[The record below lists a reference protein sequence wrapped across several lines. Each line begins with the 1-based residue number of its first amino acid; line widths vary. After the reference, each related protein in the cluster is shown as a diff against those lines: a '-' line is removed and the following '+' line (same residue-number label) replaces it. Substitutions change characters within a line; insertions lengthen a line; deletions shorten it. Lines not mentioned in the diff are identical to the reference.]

1 MATADAYSYP
11 DVVVSGR
18 PADTQDPDQKSVE
31 VFRKNPQ
38 GVWELHPSDAAT
50 PAVSL
55 PSIGWS
61 GTIGD
66 LLGE

>member
-1 MATADAYSYP
+1 
-11 DVVVSGR
+11 
-18 PADTQDPDQKSVE
+18 